1 MKTKLDIDAIVSNA
15 VEEQFRK
22 DRQKEYMRRPYMDLS
37 EQRKKQKDHGG
48 QYREVWKMLE
58 KDINSK
64 APDVSGLAHLKLGAV
79 CKEIAGR
86 SLTETELKQVIT
98 YCVAGHRNKR
108 WKINAFGQMYCTKE
122 ITSSDIETK

>member
-22 DRQKEYMRRPYMDLS
+22 DRQNEYMRRPYMDLS

-64 APDVSGLAHLKLGAV
+64 DLDV
-79 CKEIAGR
+79 
-86 SLTETELKQVIT
+86 
-98 YCVAGHRNKR
+98 
-108 WKINAFGQMYCTKE
+108 M
-122 ITSSDIETK
+122 D